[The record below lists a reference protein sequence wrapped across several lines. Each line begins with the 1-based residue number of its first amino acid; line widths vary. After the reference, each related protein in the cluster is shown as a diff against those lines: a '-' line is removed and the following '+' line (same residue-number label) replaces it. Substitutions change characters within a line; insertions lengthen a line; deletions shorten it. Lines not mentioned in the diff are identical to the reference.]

1 MRTNGQHKSC
11 STQLGEIYYKVV
23 SAHWCDLTNLFPVC
37 NGLKK
42 VAHFDFYVF
51 LCLGVKI
58 NNLEKVSF
66 LQQFYRNL

>member
-23 SAHWCDLTNLFPVC
+23 SAHWCVLTNLFPVC

-42 VAHFDFYVF
+42 VAHFDFYKYVW
-51 LCLGVKI
+51 V
-58 NNLEKVSF
+58 
-66 LQQFYRNL
+66 